1 MVFPSGS
8 GVLEKIFK
16 KSWFLEVAIWYCK
29 YFPMVDFKLSAVMS
43 STGSWEASSSSVNTI
58 ALVFP
63 TPMQQTSRALKKM
76 YQSNYEGVSF
86 SIYCL
91 YF

>member
-1 MVFPSGS
+1 
-8 GVLEKIFK
+8 
-16 KSWFLEVAIWYCK
+16 
-29 YFPMVDFKLSAVMS
+29 VMS